1 MAYLGKQPVL
11 VSTEFRDEFN
21 ITSTANTVVTSGF
34 VNSGISNYL
43 EVYRNGVLLGST
55 DYTLSTDNKTIN
67 LVDSAASGD
76 IIVVTGRREINQGL
90 KVTERR
96 HEHVIQSGET
106 TVTFPFPLTV
116 DGTDV
121 HINGVK
127 LWYGNGSGDGTNSD
141 FAINVNTKVVS
152 FGVNPSVGDVVCIV
166 SREPTA
172 TTSTPLPIT
181 DSNGTSIISES
192 NGKVTLNNTNLGGSV
207 VPNSSFMFRN
217 KIINGG
223 MQIDQRNAGSSV
235 TPASGGYTV
244 DRWVYEATQ
253 SSKVACQQVSTAPTR
268 FVNSLKLTSQSAYTV
283 AAGDVFQ
290 IVQRI
295 EGSAISELAWGTASA
310 STVTLSFKA
319 YSSLTGTFGGFLRN
333 SASDR
338 YYVFTYS
345 IPVANT
351 WTDISIT
358 IPGDTTGT
366 WLTTNGYGLGV
377 AWSLGCGSTYQT
389 TAGSWGSG
397 NNRGATGQVDLVA
410 TNGATLYITAVQ
422 LEEGTV
428 ATPFEHRPIGMELSL
443 AQRYFFKGNSSVGPE
458 YLTHG
463 GNIPFT
469 SRTSF
474 PVTMNHSPDMT
485 NLGFTN
491 VSNSHS
497 PSFVDIS
504 ADGFGFRTNMTAGL
518 GVGTVRSTI
527 VYSADAEL

>member
-34 VNSGISNYL
+34 VNSGSSNYL
-43 EVYRNGVLLGST
+43 EVYRNGVLLGSS

-121 HINGVK
+121 HINGIK

-166 SREPTA
+166 SREPSA

-181 DSNGTSIISES
+181 DSNGASVLSES

-223 MQIDQRNAGSSV
+223 MQIAQRGTSFGTVNLVGSTFPYNLDRFCTGRANVVHNGHCTISQI
-235 TPASGGYTV
+235 TGGGQKHQITQASG
-244 DRWVYEATQ
+244 
-253 SSKVACQQVSTAPTR
+253 
-268 FVNSLKLTSQSAYTV
+268 SALDGSEYFTIR
-283 AAGDVFQ
+283 Q
-290 IVQRI
+290 HI
-295 EGSAISELAWGTASA
+295 EGFNCFDLAGKQA
-310 STVTLSFKA
+310 TLSFKVKTNKA
-319 YSSLTGTFGGFLRN
+319 GNYGVSFYDGTG
-333 SASDR
+333 SA
-338 YYVFTYS
+338 T
-345 IPVANT
+345 ITPQ
-351 WTDISIT
+351 SIT
-358 IPGDTTGT
+358 VSTADASAENKVSYTKTFTMPSSITADNASRLQLDICLAAHNRAGQYYPTGET
-366 WLTTNGYGLGV
+366 
-377 AWSLGCGSTYQT
+377 
-389 TAGSWGSG
+389 
-397 NNRGATGQVDLVA
+397 QVDLFDS
-410 TNGATLYITAVQ
+410 TSNYFEIYEIQ

-463 GNIPFT
+463 GNVPFT